1 LSVFLP
7 SLGTSSLIAEKEF
20 LKVGSAHLIR
30 MAHLKYNNPI
40 SSGVGPPGN
49 IVILRIPWI
58 MVVIRMVTTPW
69 GSSAM
74 LDFGGFKEEM
84 RLFVLE
90 KVFSRNT
97 SHLAIAIRRV
107 KVMREWVG

>member
-1 LSVFLP
+1 
-7 SLGTSSLIAEKEF
+7 
-20 LKVGSAHLIR
+20 
-30 MAHLKYNNPI
+30 
-40 SSGVGPPGN
+40 
-49 IVILRIPWI
+49 
-58 MVVIRMVTTPW
+58 MVVIRMLTPW

-107 KVMREWVG
+107 KVMRVG